1 MISLSP
7 ADTWEISL
15 KMDTANAFFVGN
27 QMFRLGFQ
35 RDGEFTVG
43 SRMIMKIVTP
53 PLVIKGPDAFAED
66 LLNRKEYGQSL
77 LNLVSQS
84 SDELV
89 ISLDGK
95 WGEGKNTFVKMWQC
109 MLSESDVPSIYIDA
123 YKNDYLDD
131 VFMCIASAILCFIED
146 NIDEE
151 SEEKSEE
158 LKKKAKELAVKVV
171 YWSAKLAVRTVT
183 SGLVNGSDID
193 ELTTNSSEG
202 DSGYLENIIEDRL
215 KNRSKDVAL
224 IEEFRALLSGIPSK
238 LREQNDG
245 PLVVIIDELDRCRPS
260 FAVEFI
266 EKIKHFFSVKN
277 VVFLLVMNKDQL
289 EESVRFVYGSNIDA
303 RAYLQKF
310 INVETKIPKRESG
323 RIDGDLGKY
332 ARKLLRLH
340 ELETF
345 DQDETLVRCLV
356 PWAEY
361 FKLSLRQLERI
372 YTNLALFYGS
382 SNKND
387 YISVPL
393 VVFLATTKVVSP
405 NTFERLMK
413 QEISYSEVSDKF
425 EFSFDKK
432 ESTELHHLANWVR
445 YGLLSQ
451 DEFSA
456 LESDDPIR
464 KFWDTHCE
472 YVFERENLIPLFA
485 RKMNVFV
492 VK

>member
-1 MISLSP
+1 
-7 ADTWEISL
+7 
-15 KMDTANAFFVGN
+15 
-27 QMFRLGFQ
+27 
-35 RDGEFTVG
+35 
-43 SRMIMKIVTP
+43 MKIVTP
-53 PLVIKGPDAFAED
+53 PLVIEGPDAFAED
-66 LLNRKEYGQSL
+66 LFNRKEYGQSL

-95 WGEGKNTFVKMWQC
+95 WGEGKSTFVKMWQC
-109 MLSESDVPSIYIDA
+109 MLSKADVPSIYIDA

-131 VFMCIASAILCFIED
+131 VFMCIASAILSFIED
-146 NIDEE
+146 NIDGD

-158 LKKKAKELAVKVV
+158 IKKKAKELAVKVV
-171 YWSAKLAVRTVT
+171 YWSAKLAVRIVT
-183 SGLVNGSDID
+183 SGLVNGNDID
-193 ELTTNSSEG
+193 ELTTISSEG
-202 DSGYLENIIEDRL
+202 ESVYLENIIEDRL

-224 IEEFRALLSGIPSK
+224 IEEFRALLSAIPSK
-238 LREQNDG
+238 LRGQNDA

-310 INVETKIPKRESG
+310 INVETKIPKRENG
-323 RIDGDLGKY
+323 RVDGDLRKY
-332 ARKLLRLH
+332 ARKLLQLH

-361 FKLSLRQLERI
+361 FELSLRQLERI
-372 YTNLALFYGS
+372 FSNLALFYGS
-382 SNKND
+382 SNRND
-387 YISVPL
+387 CILVPL
-393 VVFLATTKVVSP
+393 VAFLATTKVVSP
-405 NTFERLMK
+405 NTFQKLMM
-413 QEISYSEVSDKF
+413 QDISYSEVSDEF
-425 EFSFDKK
+425 EFSFDNR
-432 ESTELHHLANWVR
+432 ESSELQHSANGAR

-485 RKMNVFV
+485 HKMNVFV